1 MLISSTF
8 CHAFRFAK
16 ANTRKKPQISPIKT
30 EVYQLKKLKIYIK
43 CSYVCVCVKMVNVHT
58 LTPALTHSWTA
69 SLTPGRQGSYIV
81 DYSSHT
87 VIFMWKTDAR
97 YFHYGDGTERKK
109 KRRKEK
115 RLSCNCKKYASDI
128 KIIDVR
134 EKLH

>member
-87 VIFMWKTDAR
+87 GIFMWKTDAR
-97 YFHYGDGTERKK
+97 VNIFTIAMEL
-109 KRRKEK
+109 KEK
-115 RLSCNCKKYASDI
+115 RKGERKRDRVAIAKNMQ
-128 KIIDVR
+128 VM
-134 EKLH
+134 